1 MNTCFCCCAVQ
12 RIGEMLVLVE
22 KDDGTPVFIVGPEW
36 HFCVFCTVPMI
47 LIVTFLVTY
56 FILVDDDSSNV
67 SLLYYITSKF
77 LTVFQPLWIVPI
89 YLSIAVLTLVSLCL
103 VGCRDPGLL
112 ERCTDEE
119 VVENGWFWNEQVGS
133 FRPSHASYCK
143 ECKVLVEEYD
153 HVCPWMGSA
162 IGKKNMLAFR
172 FFMVFSNVLCYSSI
186 AIVLYHSLSVSNE

>member
-1 MNTCFCCCAVQ
+1 MPDEEQTTLNQTTQRKRKKQYAASTSNNSSLEDSSSRLKALRSNNSCCSSSCTGKIKEDMNTCFCCCAVQ

-103 VGCRDPGLL
+103 VGCRDPG
-112 ERCTDEE
+112 
-119 VVENGWFWNEQVGS
+119 N
-133 FRPSHASYCK
+133 
-143 ECKVLVEEYD
+143 YD
-153 HVCPWMGSA
+153 YA
-162 IGKKNMLAFR
+162 N
-172 FFMVFSNVLCYSSI
+172 
-186 AIVLYHSLSVSNE
+186 